1 MQFLTGTG
9 NIFEYAMIHA
19 DAQNLQPFIQNKS
32 ICLPLKA
39 ERAGNM
45 EEKRRVSAQVIG
57 ANIRR
62 IRLEHGE
69 TQQQLGELL
78 GYGATT
84 IANYERGYRL
94 PDLETYSFTP
104 PASTFFV

>member
-1 MQFLTGTG
+1 
-9 NIFEYAMIHA
+9 
-19 DAQNLQPFIQNKS
+19 
-32 ICLPLKA
+32 
-39 ERAGNM
+39 M
-45 EEKRRVSAQVIG
+45 EDGRRVSAQVIG

-84 IANYERGYRL
+84 VGSPITRAVTGCRIWRL
-94 PDLETYSFTP
+94 SLQSRCITGRHWKIS
-104 PASTFFV
+104 